1 MAEDKLS
8 KETKTAKKAKAP
20 GGNKVVKFFKDYK
33 SELNKIV
40 WPTKEETLK
49 KSSVVAVSLIISGAV
64 IGLIDFGF
72 IQLILLLG
80 SIF

>member
-20 GGNKVVKFFKDYK
+20 GSNKIVKFLKDYK
-33 SELNKIV
+33 SELKKIV
-40 WPTKEETLK
+40 WPTKEDALK
-49 KSSVVAVSLIISGAV
+49 KSWVVAVSLIVCGAV
-64 IGLIDFGF
+64 IGLLDWGF
-72 IQLILLLG
+72 LKLILLLG